1 MSLVCRNYYQ
11 DAIDS
16 LPPEEEK
23 MMKFCFSCGDGRVLA
38 AIIQDHPRM
47 ARDKRFLKL
56 SVL

>member
-16 LPPEEEK
+16 LPPEEK
-23 MMKFCFSCGDGRVLA
+23 MIKFCFSCGNGRVLA
-38 AIIQDHPRM
+38 TIIPDHPRM

-56 SVL
+56 PVL